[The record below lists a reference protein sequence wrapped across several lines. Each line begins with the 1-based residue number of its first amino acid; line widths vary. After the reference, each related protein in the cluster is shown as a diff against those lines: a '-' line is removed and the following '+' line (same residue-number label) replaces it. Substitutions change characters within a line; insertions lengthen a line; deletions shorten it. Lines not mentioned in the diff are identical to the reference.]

1 MAELTFTERQAVE
14 KAFGMSSGY
23 VLNFSNRTFQEFIHD
38 SIGRNI
44 YDEKYSNGGDSK
56 ANRLRTLIKVEPNHV
71 VGKVLA
77 DLVEMANSNPSS
89 PYADSGVLEPC
100 SRLANRLRQ
109 GAPVLEEVLPDAQET
124 TFDALTRS
132 VRQAIEH
139 NQPEAGLD
147 RLHTYFVT
155 FMRKVCQNNAITTT
169 RDEPAH
175 SVLGKYVK
183 MLKSTGRIESD
194 MTGRILTYAQSTMDA
209 FNRVRNEQ
217 SLAHPNPILN
227 YNEALLIF
235 NHVVAVVNFI
245 QSVERK
251 AATPT
256 ASSADKEDDIPF

>member
-1 MAELTFTERQAVE
+1 
-14 KAFGMSSGY
+14 MSSGY
-23 VLNFSNRTFQEFIHD
+23 VLNFSNRTFQGFIHH
-38 SIGRNI
+38 SISRNI
-44 YDEKYSNGGDSK
+44 YDEKYSIGGDSK

-77 DLVEMANSNPSS
+77 DLVEVANSNPPS
-89 PYADSGVLEPC
+89 PYADPGVLEPC
-100 SRLANRLRQ
+100 SRLADRLRQ

-132 VRQAIEH
+132 VQQAIEH

-147 RLHTYFVT
+147 RLDTYFVT
-155 FMRKVCQNNAITTT
+155 FMRKVCQNNSITTT

-175 SVLGKYVK
+175 SVLGKYVE
-183 MLKSTGRIESD
+183 MLKTTGRIESD

-235 NHVVAVVNFI
+235 NHVVVVVNFI

-251 AATPT
+251 ASTPA
-256 ASSADKEDDIPF
+256 ASSVDTEGDIPF